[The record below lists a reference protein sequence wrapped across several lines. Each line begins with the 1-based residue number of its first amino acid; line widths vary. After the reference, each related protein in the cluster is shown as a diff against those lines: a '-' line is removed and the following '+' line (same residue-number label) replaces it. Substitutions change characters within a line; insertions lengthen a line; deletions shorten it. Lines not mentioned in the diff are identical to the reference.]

1 MDLGRCVRW
10 VTDVRTSLFRELFLI
25 NTRYDLSILNI
36 KEYKVHTDCLILSYL
51 KLLTHYWKT
60 RKYNLKI
67 FVSYNEQNLMNILI
81 FRTPCNSVYICI
93 FRPHMY
99 SVFTHAPFARN
110 SIYSVVTQRDHE
122 YDLNNCQ
129 GILSSVLYILRSFVS
144 LEKLSSCLKITESR
158 IESYIVKF
166 RSLY

>member
-1 MDLGRCVRW
+1 
-10 VTDVRTSLFRELFLI
+10 
-25 NTRYDLSILNI
+25 
-36 KEYKVHTDCLILSYL
+36 
-51 KLLTHYWKT
+51 
-60 RKYNLKI
+60 
-67 FVSYNEQNLMNILI
+67 MNILI
-81 FRTPCNSVYICI
+81 FRTPCNSVYICT

-129 GILSSVLYILRSFVS
+129 GILSSVLYTFRSFVS
-144 LEKLSSCLKITESR
+144 LEKLSSLKIMESR

-166 RSLY
+166 NSLYQEKLISKGTSKDKQ